1 MDVFDFHAPAEIYA
15 SRGRGRTQ
23 RPVTFY
29 RFTSA
34 AEAIGFVMEKLPAEM
49 LIGTV
54 MEIGE
59 ARFLGN
65 DIKRLYDSDQYPL
78 ARAVKI

>member
-1 MDVFDFHAPAEIYA
+1 MDLFDYQVPAEVYA

-34 AEAIGFVMEKLPAEM
+34 AEAIRFVMEKLPAEM

-65 DIKRLYDSDQYPL
+65 DIKRLYGSDEYPL
-78 ARAVKI
+78 ARSVQV

>member
-1 MDVFDFHAPAEIYA
+1 
-15 SRGRGRTQ
+15 
-23 RPVTFY
+23 
-29 RFTSA
+29 
-34 AEAIGFVMEKLPAEM
+34 MEKLPAEM